1 MISLVQLECFIAVAE
16 ELHFGAAATRLKMT
30 QPPLSRQIQQLE
42 RELATTLF
50 DRTSRRVV
58 LTQAG
63 RALLPNARQLIDLAA
78 KAVADVRSVGQGAAG
93 TITIAYTAM
102 AGQSVLPDILRRAS
116 AELPG
121 VTLLLR
127 ELVSIDQMEEL
138 EKGTVDI
145 GLVRPRLARPQIN
158 SRPVYREKLAV
169 AVPNDSPL
177 AQRDGPL
184 MLIDLK
190 DEQLLMYSP
199 SVARYFHDLLLSMF
213 VASGVHPH
221 IVQYAGQ
228 VPALL
233 ALVSAGLGFSLV
245 PESAERIAP
254 DTVTLVPISDADPSS
269 RVNSVELDIAWNS
282 ESHNP
287 LVERLLALVAEIEAV
302 PAFSA

>member
-42 RELATTLF
+42 RELSTRLF
-50 DRTSRRVV
+50 ERTSRRVA

-63 RALLPNARQLIDLAA
+63 RALLPNARRILDLAA

-93 TITIAYTAM
+93 TLTIAYTAM
-102 AGQSVLPDILRRAS
+102 AGQAVVPDLLRRAA

-121 VTLLLR
+121 VSLLLR
-127 ELVSIDQMEEL
+127 ELVSLDQMEEL
-138 EKGTVDI
+138 DKGTVDI
-145 GLVRPRLARPQIN
+145 GLMRPLLARPQIHT
-158 SRPVYREKLAV
+158 RPIFRERLVV
-169 AVPNDSPL
+169 AAPSDSEL
-177 AQRDGPL
+177 GRREGPL
-184 MLIDLK
+184 RLIDLK
-190 DEQLLMYSP
+190 DEPLLMYSP

-213 VASGVHPH
+213 VASGVHPS

-233 ALVSAGLGFSLV
+233 ALVSAGLGFTLV
-245 PESAERIAP
+245 PESAGRIAP
-254 DTVTLVPISDADPSS
+254 DTVALLPISPQDPST

-282 ESHNP
+282 ETPNP
-287 LVERLLALVAEIEAV
+287 LVERLLALVDEIA
-302 PAFSA
+302 PRP

>member
-42 RELATTLF
+42 RELSTRLF
-50 DRTSRRVV
+50 DRTSRRVT
-58 LTQAG
+58 LTHAG
-63 RALLPNARQLIDLAA
+63 RALLPNARRLIDLAA
-78 KAVADVRSVGQGAAG
+78 KAVADVQSVGHGAAG

-102 AGQSVLPDILRRAS
+102 AGQAVVPDLLRRATT
-116 AELPG
+116 ELPG

-127 ELVSIDQMEEL
+127 ELVSLDQTEEL
-138 EKGTVDI
+138 EKGTVDV
-145 GLVRPRLARPQIN
+145 GLMRPLLARPQI
-158 SRPVYREKLAV
+158 STRLVFRERLTV
-169 AVPNDSPL
+169 AVPSDSPL
-177 AQRDGPL
+177 AQHEGPL
-184 MLIDLK
+184 KLIDLK

-213 VASGVHPH
+213 VASGVQPR

-233 ALVSAGLGFSLV
+233 ALVSAGLGFTLV
-245 PESAERIAP
+245 PESAERITP
-254 DTVTLVPISDADPSS
+254 DSVTLLPISKVDPSS
-269 RVNSVELDIAWNS
+269 RLNSVELDIAWNS

-287 LVERLLALVAEIEAV
+287 LVERLLSLVNDVHHHE
-302 PAFSA
+302 

>member
-42 RELATTLF
+42 RELSTRLF
-50 DRTSRRVV
+50 DRTSRRVA

-63 RALLPNARQLIDLAA
+63 RALLPNARRLIDLAA
-78 KAVADVRSVGQGAAG
+78 KAVSDVRSVGEGAAG
-93 TITIAYTAM
+93 TVTIAYTAM
-102 AGQSVLPDILRRAS
+102 AGQAVVPDLLRRAS

-127 ELVSIDQMEEL
+127 ELVSLDQVEEL

-145 GLVRPRLARPQIN
+145 GLMRPLLARPQIS
-158 SRPVYREKLAV
+158 SRAVYRERLAV
-169 AVPNDSPL
+169 ALPSDSAL
-177 AQRDGPL
+177 AQRAEPVK
-184 MLIDLK
+184 LIDLK
-190 DEQLLMYSP
+190 DESLLMYSP
-199 SVARYFHDLLLSMF
+199 SGARYFHDLLLSMF

-233 ALVSAGLGFSLV
+233 AMVSAGIGFTLV
-245 PESAERIAP
+245 PQSAERISP
-254 DTVTLVPISDADPSS
+254 DTVTMLPISEADPSS

-287 LVERLLALVAEIEAV
+287 LVERLLNLIDDVDHDD
-302 PAFSA
+302 

>member
-42 RELATTLF
+42 RELSTRLF
-50 DRTSRRVV
+50 DRTSRRVA

-63 RALLPNARQLIDLAA
+63 RALLPNARRLIDLAA

-102 AGQSVLPDILRRAS
+102 AGQSVVPDLLRRAS

-127 ELVSIDQMEEL
+127 ELVSLDQIEEL
-138 EKGTVDI
+138 EKSTVDI
-145 GLVRPRLARPQIN
+145 GLMRPVLARAQI
-158 SRPVYREKLAV
+158 STRPVYRERLAV
-169 AVPNDSPL
+169 AVPSDSEL
-177 AQRDGPL
+177 AQRDAAL
-184 MLIDLK
+184 KLIDLK

-233 ALVSAGLGFSLV
+233 ALVSAGLGFTLV
-245 PESAERIAP
+245 PESAARIAP
-254 DTVTLVPISDADPSS
+254 DTVTLLPIDPADPSS

-287 LVERLLALVAEIEAV
+287 LIERLLSLVEEV
-302 PAFSA
+302 NGDE